1 MKHVI
6 QHGLSDELARKTC
19 KKAIESYAER
29 FENYEPTSVWSNED
43 RADIAFN
50 AKGVKL
56 NGSIVLSPGEIAL
69 ALEVPFLFRP
79 FKKKAINIIDNQ
91 IRTWIEKAG
100 AGELDG

>member
-6 QHGLSDELARKTC
+6 HHDLSEELARKTC

-29 FENYEPTSVWSNED
+29 FQDYEPASSWPHEN
-43 RADIAFN
+43 RADISFN

-56 NGSIVLSPGEIAL
+56 SGSIELSPGEIAL

-79 FKKKAINIIDNQ
+79 FQKRAVGIIEGQ
-91 IRTWIEKAG
+91 IRTWIKRQ
-100 AGELDG
+100 